1 MKNWL
6 IDVPSAALL
15 PEDPLRTRI
24 IFVDFLE
31 PSERLE
37 WLKDVRQKLR
47 TKMNELTEA
56 MLLEH
61 PLTATLA
68 YENARAQT
76 QARLLWTDHVIAE
89 LVVVPGESLLE
100 P

>member
-1 MKNWL
+1 MKKWL
-6 IDVPSAALL
+6 IDVPRAALL
-15 PEDPLRTRI
+15 PEDPLRTRVM
-24 IFVDFLE
+24 FADFLE

-47 TKMNELTEA
+47 TKMHELTEA

-89 LVVVPGESLLE
+89 LIVAPDD
-100 P
+100 